1 MVAQGEKVKIESVS
15 FTDMLDLSSYYI
27 YIYIYSIM
35 NYYYI
40 MKDLIHANA
49 SILNNYLIKLF
60 KIGIVF

>member
-1 MVAQGEKVKIESVS
+1 MLAQGEKVKIESVS
-15 FTDMLDLSSYYI
+15 FTDMLDLSSYYL
-27 YIYIYSIM
+27 YIYIM

-40 MKDLIHANA
+40 MKDLIHANV

>member
-1 MVAQGEKVKIESVS
+1 MLAQGEKVKIESVS

-27 YIYIYSIM
+27 YIM

-40 MKDLIHANA
+40 MKDLIHANV